1 MKTATLDEQFKTIQ
15 ECINSK
21 QSGTVFH
28 YYVIANP
35 DLIDKEV
42 IESYLKG
49 VKVLKV
55 LKDPQ
60 DKDMVVFQL
69 IKD

>member
-1 MKTATLDEQFKTIQ
+1 MKKVSLEDQFKTIQ
-15 ECINSK
+15 DLINNK
-21 QSGTVFH
+21 ESGTVFH

-35 DLIDKEV
+35 DLIDKEL

-55 LKDPQ
+55 IKDPQ

-69 IKD
+69 IKE

>member
-1 MKTATLDEQFKTIQ
+1 MKKVSLEDQFKTIQ
-15 ECINSK
+15 DLINNK
-21 QSGTVFH
+21 ESGTVFH
-28 YYVIANP
+28 YYVIENP
-35 DLIDKEV
+35 DLIDKEL

-55 LKDPQ
+55 IKDPQ

-69 IKD
+69 IKE